1 MFTAPVHYFIFVST
15 ELCNS
20 ATLHICL
27 KILDLNLVEIV
38 INFELFGTYFKASI
52 LMRAL
57 TF

>member
-27 KILDLNLVEIV
+27 KILDLVEIV
-38 INFELFGTYFKASI
+38 INFELFGT
-52 LMRAL
+52 
-57 TF
+57 

>member
-1 MFTAPVHYFIFVST
+1 MVTAPVHYFIFVST

-38 INFELFGTYFKASI
+38 INFELFGT
-52 LMRAL
+52 
-57 TF
+57 

>member
-20 ATLHICL
+20 ATLIHICL

-38 INFELFGTYFKASI
+38 INFELFGT
-52 LMRAL
+52 
-57 TF
+57 